1 MGRATL
7 AISMDVIEEL
17 LHIPFGYSLVSA
29 STKADDSRD
38 VTFVV
43 DSHEIPESPAGEQ
56 LKEGR
61 LIITQ
66 VAGRIEVIE

>member
-7 AISMDVIEEL
+7 TVSMDVIEEL
-17 LHIPFGYSLVSA
+17 LHIPLGYSLVSA
-29 STKADDSRD
+29 STKADDNRD

-43 DSHEIPESPAGEQ
+43 ESHEIPESPVGDP
-56 LKEGR
+56 LKQGR

-66 VAGRIEVIE
+66 VTGRIEVD

>member
-17 LHIPFGYSLVSA
+17 LHIPLGYALVSA
-29 STKADDSRD
+29 STKADDARE

-43 DSHEIPESPAGEQ
+43 ESHEIPESPVSEP
-56 LKEGR
+56 LKKGR
-61 LIITQ
+61 LIIMQ
-66 VAGRIEVIE
+66 VAGRIEVD

>member
-7 AISMDVIEEL
+7 SISMDVIEEL
-17 LHIPFGYSLVSA
+17 LHIPVGYALISA

-43 DSHEIPESPAGEQ
+43 ESHEIPESPIDQ
-56 LKEGR
+56 PLKRGR
-61 LIITQ
+61 LLLTRI
-66 VAGRIEVIE
+66 AGRIEVD